1 MSNYSR
7 RKPVPEQ
14 DNGDSSFP
22 LKNNKPATDLSF
34 MNQPPRMPA
43 KSPLR
48 NSGSVT
54 TSGSTQTT
62 IIQPVMSTMSITS
75 AASPTS
81 PTVRTRPSVDTG
93 SIDRDLLTSEKKD
106 YEESIRSLQSKRR
119 GSDHSFKPVSPTSI
133 VFSDNA
139 NTTSPPLSPKV
150 KPPSLNIAVDLLASS
165 EAILAS
171 ATSPK
176 FPPGTSLL
184 DTTDEMLIQL
194 LVSQAIIDAKDFD
207 ILSLEE
213 VEELKKDYSLLTTRI
228 TALTSKL
235 SLESKIREAASSLAR
250 LHASNRRL
258 SRQATDHLS
267 AANRKVDQVA
277 TELWKLTQ
285 RAGEVQRKLLQHMA
299 GILSTGISKLEEKH
313 THPFQTNS
321 IQIQEGG
328 DGIDNLYNEIMGI
341 NSNGSDPI
349 LIEKVSSLETSLH
362 NAHQTLAEAR
372 MAIKR
377 KDKELEELK
386 AKLDETATEARE
398 RTIAELRTELE
409 EVGSRL
415 DILLR
420 KHKANNGK
428 NSTSSDNEY
437 SDESDSGGSTFYR
450 LSTMTTATQH
460 LQKEQYRNIS
470 ENLSALEKALEI
482 YAFRVYKS
490 EQELNST
497 KTNPDDENSQSQ
509 LQEALDNLKR
519 AEEKVEIERKKV
531 KNMEDEIFELQAKA
545 ERVQDLEDQ
554 IKEMDRKNRVKGS
567 NETSNDTNV
576 ESKLRKTEREYDEI
590 MEALKKSFSNLP
602 SDRSED
608 NKARISKETVISR
621 IQRVGDENKRLM
633 DQISH
638 LQSRMHEHTMKL
650 KDQENLKRVL
660 EDTQIELENSKSRI
674 MELED
679 KAQNAISRATSTN
692 EKQSDLRNELEDLRE
707 QLSTSQE
714 KIRKY
719 EAILKRQSVIQI
731 VDNGTS
737 IKEEFQQQLAA
748 QEQEYEAQIKE
759 RDAIISKIRSDLSHI
774 TTEKENLAQVVK
786 DLEDML
792 KSKSRTLDQ
801 REVTIS
807 RLEGDVVR
815 LKSELAELKAA
826 TDGISD
832 FNQFNTDGRNS
843 RTWSQVDEKQ
853 ELIQLRSIKA
863 KLEQQV
869 KKLKENL
876 VTAQKQ
882 FSERE
887 EALEK
892 RSETNQNE
900 LDGILREFDRLTRN
914 FIDFDA
920 ERQKLQ
926 KNIDQ
931 LQSKREALENELAD
945 EKIKHLGMDG
955 NEPIT
960 TTTLR
965 KEFRKMMADSRE
977 EHSKLLRRETEE
989 KKKLEATV
997 RNLKREKE
1005 AEKWEKA
1012 NKGTQTRFTISIGS
1026 G

>member
-22 LKNNKPATDLSF
+22 LKNNKSATDLSF
-34 MNQPPRMPA
+34 MNQPPRMPT

-48 NSGSVT
+48 NSSSST
-54 TSGSTQTT
+54 PTSGSTQTT

-75 AASPTS
+75 AVSPTTS
-81 PTVRTRPSVDTG
+81 TARTRPTVDTASVD
-93 SIDRDLLTSEKKD
+93 RELLSPEKKD
-106 YEESIRSLQSKRR
+106 YEESIRSLQSRRR
-119 GSDHSFKPVSPTSI
+119 GSDHSYKPISPISG
-133 VFSDNA
+133 VFSDNI
-139 NTTSPPLSPKV
+139 NTTSPPLSPKI
-150 KPPSLNIAVDLLASS
+150 KPPSLNIASDLLSSS
-165 EAILAS
+165 EAMLAS

-299 GILSTGISKLEEKH
+299 GILSTGICKIEEKH
-313 THPFQTNS
+313 VHQFQTNS

-341 NSNGSDPI
+341 NSNGPDPI
-349 LIEKVSSLETSLH
+349 LVEKVSSLETSLH

-377 KDKELEELK
+377 KDKEIEELR
-386 AKLDETATEARE
+386 AKIDDSATEARE
-398 RTIAELRTELE
+398 RTVAELRTELE

-420 KHKANNGK
+420 KHKANSGK
-428 NSTSSDNEY
+428 NSTSSDNED
-437 SDESDSGGSTFYR
+437 SDESDSGNSTFYR

-470 ENLSALEKALEI
+470 ENLSALEKALEA

-490 EQELNST
+490 EQEINST
-497 KTNPDDENSQSQ
+497 KNNTDDENSQSQ
-509 LQEALDNLKR
+509 LQEALNNLKR
-519 AEEKVEIERKKV
+519 AEEKVETEQKKV
-531 KNMEDEIFELQAKA
+531 KNMENEIFELQAKA

-554 IKEMDRKNRVKGS
+554 IKEMERKNRAKGV

-576 ESKLRKTEREYDEI
+576 EFKLKKTEREYDEI

-608 NKARISKETVISR
+608 NKIKISKETIISR

-638 LQSRMHEHTMKL
+638 LQSRIHDQAMKL
-650 KDQENLKRVL
+650 KGQDNLKQEL
-660 EDTQIELENSKSRI
+660 EDTLIELENSKSRV

-679 KAQNAISRATSTN
+679 KAQNAISRAASTN

-707 QLSTSQE
+707 RLSTSQE
-714 KIRKY
+714 KVRKY

-759 RDAIISKIRSDLSHI
+759 RDALILKLRSNLSHN
-774 TTEKENLAQVVK
+774 TTEKDNLSQVVK

-826 TDGISD
+826 TDGMSR
-832 FNQFNTDGRNS
+832 FNKGSS
-843 RTWSQVDEKQ
+843 RTSSQVDEEQ
-853 ELIQLRSIKA
+853 ELIQLRSTKS
-863 KLEQQV
+863 KLEQEV
-869 KKLKENL
+869 RKLKESI
-876 VTAQKQ
+876 VIVQKQ

-887 EALEK
+887 DALEK

-900 LDGILREFDRLTRN
+900 LDGVLREFDRLTRN
-914 FIDFDA
+914 FIDFDT
-920 ERQKLQ
+920 ERHKLQ
-926 KNIDQ
+926 NNIDQ
-931 LQSKREALENELAD
+931 LQSKCEALENELAD

-955 NEPIT
+955 NEPVT
-960 TTTLR
+960 TATLR

-977 EHSKLLRRETEE
+977 EQTKLLRRETDER
-989 KKKLEATV
+989 KKLEATV

-1005 AEKWEKA
+1005 AVKWEKV
-1012 NKGTQTRFTISIGS
+1012 NKGTQTKFTVGVETVN
-1026 G
+1026 

>member
-48 NSGSVT
+48 NSASVT
-54 TSGSTQTT
+54 ATSGSTQTT

-81 PTVRTRPSVDTG
+81 PTVRSRPSVDTG
-93 SIDRDLLTSEKKD
+93 STDRDLLTSEKKD
-106 YEESIRSLQSKRR
+106 YEESIRSLQSRRR

-133 VFSDNA
+133 VFSDNV

-299 GILSTGISKLEEKH
+299 GILSTGI
-313 THPFQTNS
+313 N
-321 IQIQEGG
+321 
-328 DGIDNLYNEIMGI
+328 
-341 NSNGSDPI
+341 PI
-349 LIEKVSSLETSLH
+349 LVEKVSNLETSLH

-377 KDKELEELK
+377 KDKELEELR

-460 LQKEQYRNIS
+460 LQKEQYKNIS

-497 KTNPDDENSQSQ
+497 KTNPDDENTQSQ

-545 ERVQDLEDQ
+545 E
-554 IKEMDRKNRVKGS
+554 
-567 NETSNDTNV
+567 
-576 ESKLRKTEREYDEI
+576 
-590 MEALKKSFSNLP
+590 
-602 SDRSED
+602 
-608 NKARISKETVISR
+608 
-621 IQRVGDENKRLM
+621 
-633 DQISH
+633 
-638 LQSRMHEHTMKL
+638 
-650 KDQENLKRVL
+650 
-660 EDTQIELENSKSRI
+660 
-674 MELED
+674 
-679 KAQNAISRATSTN
+679 
-692 EKQSDLRNELEDLRE
+692 
-707 QLSTSQE
+707 
-714 KIRKY
+714 
-719 EAILKRQSVIQI
+719 
-731 VDNGTS
+731 
-737 IKEEFQQQLAA
+737 
-748 QEQEYEAQIKE
+748 
-759 RDAIISKIRSDLSHI
+759 
-774 TTEKENLAQVVK
+774 
-786 DLEDML
+786 
-792 KSKSRTLDQ
+792 
-801 REVTIS
+801 
-807 RLEGDVVR
+807 
-815 LKSELAELKAA
+815 
-826 TDGISD
+826 
-832 FNQFNTDGRNS
+832 
-843 RTWSQVDEKQ
+843 
-853 ELIQLRSIKA
+853 
-863 KLEQQV
+863 
-869 KKLKENL
+869 
-876 VTAQKQ
+876 
-882 FSERE
+882 
-887 EALEK
+887 
-892 RSETNQNE
+892 
-900 LDGILREFDRLTRN
+900 
-914 FIDFDA
+914 
-920 ERQKLQ
+920 
-926 KNIDQ
+926 
-931 LQSKREALENELAD
+931 
-945 EKIKHLGMDG
+945 
-955 NEPIT
+955 
-960 TTTLR
+960 
-965 KEFRKMMADSRE
+965 
-977 EHSKLLRRETEE
+977 
-989 KKKLEATV
+989 
-997 RNLKREKE
+997 
-1005 AEKWEKA
+1005 
-1012 NKGTQTRFTISIGS
+1012 
-1026 G
+1026 

>member
-1 MSNYSR
+1 
-7 RKPVPEQ
+7 
-14 DNGDSSFP
+14 
-22 LKNNKPATDLSF
+22 
-34 MNQPPRMPA
+34 
-43 KSPLR
+43 
-48 NSGSVT
+48 
-54 TSGSTQTT
+54 
-62 IIQPVMSTMSITS
+62 
-75 AASPTS
+75 
-81 PTVRTRPSVDTG
+81 
-93 SIDRDLLTSEKKD
+93 
-106 YEESIRSLQSKRR
+106 
-119 GSDHSFKPVSPTSI
+119 
-133 VFSDNA
+133 
-139 NTTSPPLSPKV
+139 
-150 KPPSLNIAVDLLASS
+150 
-165 EAILAS
+165 
-171 ATSPK
+171 
-176 FPPGTSLL
+176 
-184 DTTDEMLIQL
+184 
-194 LVSQAIIDAKDFD
+194 
-207 ILSLEE
+207 
-213 VEELKKDYSLLTTRI
+213 
-228 TALTSKL
+228 
-235 SLESKIREAASSLAR
+235 
-250 LHASNRRL
+250 
-258 SRQATDHLS
+258 
-267 AANRKVDQVA
+267 
-277 TELWKLTQ
+277 
-285 RAGEVQRKLLQHMA
+285 
-299 GILSTGISKLEEKH
+299 
-313 THPFQTNS
+313 
-321 IQIQEGG
+321 
-328 DGIDNLYNEIMGI
+328 
-341 NSNGSDPI
+341 
-349 LIEKVSSLETSLH
+349 
-362 NAHQTLAEAR
+362 
-372 MAIKR
+372 
-377 KDKELEELK
+377 
-386 AKLDETATEARE
+386 
-398 RTIAELRTELE
+398 
-409 EVGSRL
+409 
-415 DILLR
+415 
-420 KHKANNGK
+420 
-428 NSTSSDNEY
+428 
-437 SDESDSGGSTFYR
+437 
-450 LSTMTTATQH
+450 
-460 LQKEQYRNIS
+460 
-470 ENLSALEKALEI
+470 
-482 YAFRVYKS
+482 
-490 EQELNST
+490 
-497 KTNPDDENSQSQ
+497 
-509 LQEALDNLKR
+509 
-519 AEEKVEIERKKV
+519 
-531 KNMEDEIFELQAKA
+531 
-545 ERVQDLEDQ
+545 
-554 IKEMDRKNRVKGS
+554 
-567 NETSNDTNV
+567 NDTNV

-608 NKARISKETVISR
+608 NKTRISKEAVISR

-650 KDQENLKRVL
+650 KDQENLKQML
-660 EDTQIELENSKSRI
+660 EDTRIELENSKTRI
-674 MELED
+674 IELED

-707 QLSTSQE
+707 RLSTSQE

-719 EAILKRQSVIQI
+719 EAILKRQSVIQV

-759 RDAIISKIRSDLSHI
+759 RDAIISKIRSDLSHL

-832 FNQFNTDGRNS
+832 FNQFSTDGRNS
-843 RTWSQVDEKQ
+843 RNWSQVDEKQ
-853 ELIQLRSIKA
+853 ELIQLRSAKA

-1005 AEKWEKA
+1005 AVRWEKA

>member
-34 MNQPPRMPA
+34 MNQPPRMPT

-48 NSGSVT
+48 NSSSST
-54 TSGSTQTT
+54 PTSGSTQTT
-62 IIQPVMSTMSITS
+62 IIQPVMSTMSISS
-75 AASPTS
+75 AVSPTTS
-81 PTVRTRPSVDTG
+81 TVRTRPTVDTASVD
-93 SIDRDLLTSEKKD
+93 RELLSPEKKD
-106 YEESIRSLQSKRR
+106 YEESIRSLQSRRR
-119 GSDHSFKPVSPTSI
+119 GSDHSYKPISPISG
-133 VFSDNA
+133 VFSDNI
-139 NTTSPPLSPKV
+139 NTTSPPLSPKI
-150 KPPSLNIAVDLLASS
+150 KPPSLNIASDLLSSS
-165 EAILAS
+165 EAMLAS
-171 ATSPK
+171 TTSPK

-299 GILSTGISKLEEKH
+299 GILSTGICKLEEKH
-313 THPFQTNS
+313 
-321 IQIQEGG
+321 
-328 DGIDNLYNEIMGI
+328 IMGI

-349 LIEKVSSLETSLH
+349 LVEKVSSLETSLH

-377 KDKELEELK
+377 KDKEIEELR
-386 AKLDETATEARE
+386 AKIDDSATETRE

-420 KHKANNGK
+420 KHKANSGK
-428 NSTSSDNEY
+428 NSTSSDNED
-437 SDESDSGGSTFYR
+437 SDESDSGNSTFYR

-470 ENLSALEKALEI
+470 ENLSALEKALEA

-490 EQELNST
+490 EQEINST
-497 KTNPDDENSQSQ
+497 KNNTDDENSQSQ
-509 LQEALDNLKR
+509 LQEALNNLKH
-519 AEEKVEIERKKV
+519 AEEKVETERKKV
-531 KNMEDEIFELQAKA
+531 KNMENEIFELQAKA

-554 IKEMDRKNRVKGS
+554 IKEMERKNRAKGV
-567 NETSNDTNV
+567 NETSNDTNA
-576 ESKLRKTEREYDEI
+576 EFKLKKTEREYDEI

-608 NKARISKETVISR
+608 NKIRISKEAIISR

-638 LQSRMHEHTMKL
+638 LQSRMHDQTMKL
-650 KDQENLKRVL
+650 KDQDNLKQEL
-660 EDTQIELENSKSRI
+660 EDTLIELENSKTRVI
-674 MELED
+674 ELED
-679 KAQNAISRATSTN
+679 KAQNAISRAASTN
-692 EKQSDLRNELEDLRE
+692 EKQSDLRSELENLRE
-707 QLSTSQE
+707 RLSTSQE
-714 KIRKY
+714 KVRKY

-737 IKEEFQQQLAA
+737 IKEEYQQQLAA

-759 RDAIISKIRSDLSHI
+759 RDALISKLRSNLSHN
-774 TTEKENLAQVVK
+774 TTEKDNLSQVVK

-792 KSKSRTLDQ
+792 KSKSRTLDK

-815 LKSELAELKAA
+815 HKSELAELKAA
-826 TDGISD
+826 TDGMSR
-832 FNQFNTDGRNS
+832 FNRGSS
-843 RTWSQVDEKQ
+843 RTSSQVDEEQ
-853 ELIQLRSIKA
+853 ELNQLRSTKS
-863 KLEQQV
+863 KLEQEV
-869 KKLKENL
+869 RKLKANL
-876 VTAQKQ
+876 AITQNQ

-887 EALEK
+887 DALEK

-914 FIDFDA
+914 FIDFDT
-920 ERQKLQ
+920 ERHKLQ
-926 KNIDQ
+926 NNIDQ
-931 LQSKREALENELAD
+931 LQSKCEALENELAD

-955 NEPIT
+955 NEPVT
-960 TTTLR
+960 TATMR

-977 EHSKLLRRETEE
+977 EQTKLLRRETDER
-989 KKKLEATV
+989 KKLEATV

-1005 AEKWEKA
+1005 AVKWEK
-1012 NKGTQTRFTISIGS
+1012 TPTISMQEWEKW
-1026 G
+1026 